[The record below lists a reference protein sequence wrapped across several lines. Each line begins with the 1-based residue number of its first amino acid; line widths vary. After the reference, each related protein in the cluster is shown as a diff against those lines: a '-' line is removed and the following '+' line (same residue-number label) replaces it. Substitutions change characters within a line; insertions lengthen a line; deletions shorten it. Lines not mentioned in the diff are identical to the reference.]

1 MKMIVEHEYA
11 DERTTP
17 ITIAQA
23 IIRFSMVEHEDEEY
37 CREDFIETVDYLN
50 VYVKHLKSRLMTNA
64 FCNPDV

>member
-23 IIRFSMVEHEDEEY
+23 IIKFTIAEHEDEKGWQ
-37 CREDFIETVDYLN
+37 EDFIETVDYLN
-50 VYVKHLKSRLMTNA
+50 VYVKHLKNRHMIVT
-64 FCNPDV
+64 F